1 MADSFAA
8 AIKDW
13 AAKTEEAQTDILHQS
28 LRLLVAEVT
37 RPKSEGGHLPYVSGN
52 LYNSKAVSTLGPV
65 TMDFRTKKFR
75 NSDDSVNNAIAGVAI
90 GDTAY
95 IGFRAPYTQK
105 AEADSGFVRL
115 AAQRWPQI
123 VTEAVKTKPGR

>member
-1 MADSFAA
+1 VAGFES
-8 AIKDW
+8 AIAGW
-13 AAKTEEAQTDILHQS
+13 AKKTEVEQTAILHRS

-37 RPKSEGGHLPYVSGN
+37 RPKSAGGHLPVVTGN
-52 LYNSKAVSTLGPV
+52 LQKSVAVSTLGPV

-75 NSDDSVNNAIAGVAI
+75 NSVDAVDNSIAGVEVGA
-90 GDTAY
+90 TAF

-105 AEADSGFVRL
+105 IEAENGFIRL

-123 VTEAVKTKPGR
+123 VEEAVKSKPAR

>member
-1 MADSFAA
+1 MVDRFAA
-8 AIKDW
+8 DIANWSK
-13 AAKTEEAQTDILHQS
+13 KTEETQTDILHQS
-28 LRLLVAEVT
+28 LRLLVEEVT
-37 RPKSEGGHLPYVSGN
+37 RPKSAGGHLPYVTGN
-52 LYNSKAVSTLGPV
+52 LANSVAVSTLGPV

-75 NSDDSVNNAIAGVAI
+75 SSGDSVNNAIAGVDVGA
-90 GDTAY
+90 TAF

-105 AEADSGFVRL
+105 AETENGFIRL